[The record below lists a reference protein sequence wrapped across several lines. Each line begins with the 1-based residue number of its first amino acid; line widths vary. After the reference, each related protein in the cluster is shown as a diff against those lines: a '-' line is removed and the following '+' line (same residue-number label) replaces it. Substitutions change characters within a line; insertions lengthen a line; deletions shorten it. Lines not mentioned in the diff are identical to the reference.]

1 MAFPFVLIVR
11 EGRRAGLFRMG
22 RLHKILGPGL
32 HFTLPL
38 IDSAQMVD
46 LSAQVPGWQG
56 YLPRQLEAKV
66 RSLLLGGE
74 VPVRQERKE
83 GAPSTDQASL
93 ANWLL
98 ARASKD
104 TGVALD
110 NDELA
115 RKRMMEAAL
124 RALEE
129 LSQEGR
135 AEVNLPF
142 IAAGADGPRHFH
154 VDLDRDQ
161 LREILRDAH
170 NLA

>member
-11 EGRRAGLFRMG
+11 EDQRAGLFRMG
-22 RLHKILGPGL
+22 RLHKILEPGL
-32 HFTLPL
+32 HFTLPF
-38 IDSAQMVD
+38 IDSVQMVD

-66 RSLLLGGE
+66 RSLLGRQ
-74 VPVRQERKE
+74 VPARQERKE
-83 GAPSTDQASL
+83 GAPSPDQTGL

-104 TGVALD
+104 TGVALN

-142 IAAGADGPRHFH
+142 IAAGADGPKHFQ

-161 LREILRDAH
+161 LGEILRDAH
-170 NLA
+170 KLA